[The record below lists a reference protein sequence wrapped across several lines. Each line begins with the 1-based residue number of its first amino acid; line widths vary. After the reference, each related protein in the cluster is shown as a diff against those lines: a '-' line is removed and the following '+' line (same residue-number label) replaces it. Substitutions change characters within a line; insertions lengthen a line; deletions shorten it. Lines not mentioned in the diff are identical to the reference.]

1 MPAIESTTRIDFRK
15 LQVLVSALSFD
26 AETQRRAVASRKV
39 ATVESVGKDRLDMR
53 DLEQIPQEMPQF
65 SNPAGLGNIEK
76 KFPRATLMRCG

>member
-1 MPAIESTTRIDFRK
+1 MPAFESTTRIDFRN

-53 DLEQIPQEMPQF
+53 DLEPDRICAIGKR
-65 SNPAGLGNIEK
+65 SGVV
-76 KFPRATLMRCG
+76 